1 MTLRI
6 LREFLDRSLDDEHL
20 SRGERSVFRE
30 LLAEHDPSPREQE
43 LLLHDAFALARSR
56 LGDSGHV
63 TVVEWLEDVVKGL
76 RPVDRG
82 GPLHGRHAEAL
93 FFPSQDSLGRLI
105 DLIRGCRRSLDICVF
120 TLTHDRLA
128 DAVIDAHRRGIQVRL
143 LTDDDKAMDRGSDV
157 IDLARA
163 GVPVRTDHSDAH
175 MHNKFAIFD
184 KAILATG
191 SYNWTRSATRENQ
204 ENILVTDDPA
214 LVAAYDTE
222 FERLWGLFG

>member
-63 TVVEWLEDVVKGL
+63 TVVEWLEDVVKAL

-93 FFPSQDSLGRLI
+93 FFPSQDSLGRLL
-105 DLIRGCRRSLDICVF
+105 DLMEARLPELLPRRYGDYEPPGPRE
-120 TLTHDRLA
+120 HRPGDRRRHQ
-128 DAVIDAHRRGIQVRL
+128 HRPS
-143 LTDDDKAMDRGSDV
+143 DR
-157 IDLARA
+157 
-163 GVPVRTDHSDAH
+163 
-175 MHNKFAIFD
+175 
-184 KAILATG
+184 
-191 SYNWTRSATRENQ
+191 
-204 ENILVTDDPA
+204 
-214 LVAAYDTE
+214 
-222 FERLWGLFG
+222 